1 MKLGM
6 IAFFAGLLFL
16 SFNANAQDGGLLAE
30 ESGIISKA
38 STYSVRETMDRLEAA
53 AKNDGLT
60 IFARIDFL
68 EISKQAG
75 VDIRPNQLLIL
86 GRGRSTPAM
95 LAEAPLSAID
105 LPFKALVWE
114 DSKGKVWLS
123 YTNGSY
129 LLKKYAIK
137 SAAPNAK
144 NVDATFERIS
154 SAALQ

>member
-1 MKLGM
+1 MKKGM
-6 IAFFAGLLFL
+6 VAFITFFFCVSL
-16 SFNANAQDGGLLAE
+16 NAQAQDGGLLAE
-30 ESGIISKA
+30 GSGIISKA
-38 STYSVRETMDRLEAA
+38 SRYSVRETMDRLEAA
-53 AKNDGLT
+53 ARSDGLT

-75 VDIRPNQLLIL
+75 VEIRPNQLLIL

-95 LAEAPLSAID
+95 LAEAPMSAID
-105 LPFKALVWE
+105 MPFKALVWE

-129 LLKKYAIK
+129 LLKKYSIK

-154 SAALQ
+154 TAALQ